1 MAGACASQ
9 AWVLDT
15 HTQAHPGSGN
25 QTGMILLTAGM
36 GVQSDWENVSHA
48 WLTRPVGLL
57 GGQGA
62 GQLWVW
68 DDSEQLKGK
77 KSINS
82 VKCQINKYGFTPWHQ
97 VCLRDARTN
106 TTAVALPCPALPCPR
121 AYMCV

>member
-57 GGQGA
+57 GGVREQG
-62 GQLWVW
+62 
-68 DDSEQLKGK
+68 S
-77 KSINS
+77 
-82 VKCQINKYGFTPWHQ
+82 YGSGMIQ
-97 VCLRDARTN
+97 SN
-106 TTAVALPCPALPCPR
+106 
-121 AYMCV
+121 